1 MAHDPELLQAIL
13 DQPADDQLRLIY
25 ADWLDERA
33 DPLGEFIRLQI
44 ALAGLQRDAP
54 GHRQLYL
61 REVEL
66 ILRHKEEWF
75 PLRTAFTSWEC
86 RRGFMDEVWG
96 NAVNFLEVAAPLL
109 ASHPVQLVQLE
120 GADSF
125 LDQLADCPA
134 LARVARLTLT
144 NWRRSG
150 TRRNTRNR
158 DLAEIVRSSA
168 GLSKIPRIDYSGV
181 RGQNRIHLT
190 FRHGEVVEQAQHR
203 TGRGRTID

>member
-1 MAHDPELLQAIL
+1 MAHDPELLQAVL
-13 DQPADDQLRLIY
+13 DHPADDQLRLIY

-33 DPLGEFIRLQI
+33 DPLGEFIRVQV
-44 ALAGLQRDAP
+44 ALAGMQRDAP
-54 GHRQLYL
+54 GYRQLYL

-66 ILRHKEEWF
+66 ILKHKEEWF

-86 RRGFMDEVWG
+86 RRGFMDEVRG
-96 NAVNFLEVAAPLL
+96 DAGKFLEVAQPLL
-109 ASHPVQLVQLE
+109 ASQPVQIVFLE

-125 LDQLADCPA
+125 LDQLADCAA
-134 LARVARLTLT
+134 LARVAHLTLT

-150 TRRNTRNR
+150 TRRSARNR
-158 DLAEIVRSSA
+158 DLAELVRASS

-190 FRHGEVVEQAQHR
+190 FRHGAVVEQAQHR
-203 TGRGRTID
+203 SRGR

>member
-13 DQPADDQLRLIY
+13 DHPADDQLRLIY

-33 DPLGEFIRLQI
+33 DPLGEFIRVQI

-61 REVEL
+61 REIEL
-66 ILRHKEEWF
+66 ILRYKEEWF
-75 PLRTAFTSWEC
+75 PLRKAFTSWEC
-86 RRGFMDEVWG
+86 RRGFMDEARG
-96 NAVNFLEVAAPLL
+96 DAGKFLEVVQPLL
-109 ASHPVQLVQLE
+109 ASQPVRIVYLE

-134 LARVARLTLT
+134 LERLAQLTLT

-158 DLAEIVRSSA
+158 DLAEIVRSSP
-168 GLSKIPRIDYSGV
+168 GLSKIPLIDYSGV
-181 RGQNRIHLT
+181 RGQNRIHLA
-190 FRHGEVVEQAQHR
+190 FRNGAVVEQAQHR
-203 TGRGRTID
+203 NHRR